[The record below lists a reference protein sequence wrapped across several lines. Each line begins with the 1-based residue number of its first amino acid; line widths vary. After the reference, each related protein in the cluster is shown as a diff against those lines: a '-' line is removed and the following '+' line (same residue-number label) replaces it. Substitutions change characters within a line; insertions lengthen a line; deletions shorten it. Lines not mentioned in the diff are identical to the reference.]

1 MGTSSP
7 VVKMATA
14 LTADQLSRQLK
25 DLKLELKESHHA
37 RELASAEKVCKEFFG
52 LNLPVESEVLD
63 LCAGSGIVSAN
74 IQSRGF
80 INIDALDEDM
90 PTLRKLQAK
99 NLYRNYIWREVSGI
113 GSTGI
118 REESYDVVI
127 TAGGFSSHAMSPN
140 DITEVLRILKPD
152 GYMLWT
158 MKTAQ
163 EEHLS
168 EFGLFEQNLNGFVKT
183 GKCQIV
189 KHENFDDSRSNSK
202 GEFYLVKR
210 LAGRFPDYLD
220 RPTPVELQQQ
230 IEETLVDSSDPSH
243 TVKFYDAWSEKFC
256 DDMVVIGNYNGYIKC
271 AEAFVKLGLNHNVS
285 ILDLAAGTGLLG
297 REIAGH
303 GYTMI
308 DGLDQSLGMLGK
320 ARKQD
325 IYKNYIHATVDY
337 LGSIPVNDE
346 SYDALVCSNGFA
358 PGQIYPSSLHEL
370 LRVLRPGGYILI
382 TMKDGYQAQSHRFA
396 MMDTKI
402 NDLVQQKQIELTIGP
417 VIFKNFMLNS
427 DGRFYMLRKPT
438 GHSWAIGSANSP
450 LNSPR
455 QGRKGFLA

>member
-140 DITEVLRILKPD
+140 DITEVLTILTGPL
-152 GYMLWT
+152 LWSFSSKLKRPWWTVVIPHTLSSSMMPGVRSSVMTWWLLVTT
-158 MKTAQ
+158 MGT
-163 EEHLS
+163 LS
-168 EFGLFEQNLNGFVKT
+168 VQRLSSNLVST
-183 GKCQIV
+183 TMCQ
-189 KHENFDDSRSNSK
+189 SLTWL
-202 GEFYLVKR
+202 LVPVFW
-210 LAGRFPDYLD
+210 AGR
-220 RPTPVELQQQ
+220 
-230 IEETLVDSSDPSH
+230 
-243 TVKFYDAWSEKFC
+243 
-256 DDMVVIGNYNGYIKC
+256 
-271 AEAFVKLGLNHNVS
+271 
-285 ILDLAAGTGLLG
+285 
-297 REIAGH
+297 
-303 GYTMI
+303 
-308 DGLDQSLGMLGK
+308 
-320 ARKQD
+320 
-325 IYKNYIHATVDY
+325 
-337 LGSIPVNDE
+337 
-346 SYDALVCSNGFA
+346 
-358 PGQIYPSSLHEL
+358 
-370 LRVLRPGGYILI
+370 
-382 TMKDGYQAQSHRFA
+382 
-396 MMDTKI
+396 
-402 NDLVQQKQIELTIGP
+402 
-417 VIFKNFMLNS
+417 
-427 DGRFYMLRKPT
+427 
-438 GHSWAIGSANSP
+438 
-450 LNSPR
+450 
-455 QGRKGFLA
+455 

>member
-7 VVKMATA
+7 LVKMATA
-14 LTADQLSRQLK
+14 LTADQLSKQLK
-25 DLKLELKESHHA
+25 DVKLELKESNHS
-37 RELASAEKVCKEFFG
+37 RELASAEKVCNEFLN

-285 ILDLAAGTGLLG
+285 VLDLAAGTGLLG

-303 GYTMI
+303 GYTNI
-308 DGLDQSLGMLGK
+308 DGLDSSLGMLGK
-320 ARKQD
+320 ARSQG
-325 IYKNYIHATVDY
+325 IFKNYINARLDG

-346 SYDALVCSNGFA
+346 TYDVIASSNGFA
-358 PGQIYPSSLHEL
+358 PGQIYPSPLPEL
-370 LRVLRPGGYILI
+370 LRVLRPGGYII
-382 TMKDGYQAQSHRFA
+382 IAMKDGYQHTSQKFA
-396 MMDTKI
+396 LMDTVI
-402 NDLVQQKQIELTIGP
+402 NDLVVQNQLEILLGP
-417 VIFKNFMLNS
+417 VVFKNFLLNK
-427 DGRFYMLRKPT
+427 DGRFYMMRKLASHT
-438 GHSWAIGSANSP
+438 YACGSP
-450 LNSPR
+450 LASPKQSR
-455 QGRKGFLA
+455 RGAQK

>member
-118 REESYDVVI
+118 REESYDVDI
-127 TAGGFSSHAMSPN
+127 TA
-140 DITEVLRILKPD
+140 VLRILKPD

-189 KHENFDDSRSNSK
+189 KHEIFDDSRSNSK

-297 REIAGH
+297 REIAG
-303 GYTMI
+303 
-308 DGLDQSLGMLGK
+308 
-320 ARKQD
+320 
-325 IYKNYIHATVDY
+325 
-337 LGSIPVNDE
+337 
-346 SYDALVCSNGFA
+346 
-358 PGQIYPSSLHEL
+358 
-370 LRVLRPGGYILI
+370 
-382 TMKDGYQAQSHRFA
+382 
-396 MMDTKI
+396 
-402 NDLVQQKQIELTIGP
+402 
-417 VIFKNFMLNS
+417 
-427 DGRFYMLRKPT
+427 
-438 GHSWAIGSANSP
+438 
-450 LNSPR
+450 
-455 QGRKGFLA
+455 

>member
-1 MGTSSP
+1 MGTYSQAAT
-7 VVKMATA
+7 MATA

-25 DLKLELKESHHA
+25 AMKLEMTESHLV
-37 RELASAEKVCKEFFG
+37 RELASAEKVCKEFVN

-99 NLYRNYIWREVSGI
+99 SLYRNYIWREVCGI

-127 TAGGFSSHAMSPN
+127 TAGGFSSNAMSPN

-152 GYMLWT
+152 GYMIWT

-163 EEHLS
+163 EEHLT
-168 EFGLFEQNLNGFVKT
+168 EFGLFEQNLAGFVKT

-189 KHENFDDSRSNSK
+189 KHENFDDNRSNSK

-210 LAGRFPDYLD
+210 
-220 RPTPVELQQQ
+220 
-230 IEETLVDSSDPSH
+230 
-243 TVKFYDAWSEKFC
+243 
-256 DDMVVIGNYNGYIKC
+256 MVVIGNYNGYIKC
-271 AEAFVKLGLNHNVS
+271 AEAFLKLGLNHNVS

-297 REIAGH
+297 REIASH
-303 GYTMI
+303 GYTII
-308 DGLDQSLGMLGK
+308 DGVDSSLGMLGK

-337 LGSIPVNDE
+337 LGSIPVNDD
-346 SYDALVCSNGFA
+346 SYDAIVCSNGFA

-402 NDLVQQKQIELTIGP
+402 NDLVQQKQVELTIGP
-417 VIFKNFMLNS
+417 VVFKNFMLNS

-450 LNSPR
+450 MNSPKT
-455 QGRKGFLA
+455 GRKGFLA

>member
-1 MGTSSP
+1 
-7 VVKMATA
+7 MATA

-25 DLKLELKESHHA
+25 ALKLELKESHHA
-37 RELASAEKVCKEFFG
+37 KELASAEKVCNEF
-52 LNLPVESEVLD
+52 LNLQLPVESEVLD
-63 LCAGSGIVSAN
+63 LCAGSGIVSAT
-74 IQSRGF
+74 IQARGY

-90 PTLRKLQAK
+90 PTLRKLQSK
-99 NLYRNYIWREVSGI
+99 KLYRNYIWREVSGI

-127 TAGGFSSHAMSPN
+127 TAGGFSSTAMSPN

-152 GYMLWT
+152 GYMIWT

-163 EEHLS
+163 EEHAT
-168 EFGLFEQNLNGFVKT
+168 EFGLFEQNLAGFVKT

-189 KHENFDDSRSNSK
+189 KHENFNDSRSNSK

-220 RPTPVELQQQ
+220 RPTPVELQKQ
-230 IEETLVDSSDPSH
+230 IEETLVDNVDPSN
-243 TVKFYDAWSEKFC
+243 TVKFYDAWSEKYC

-271 AEAFVKLGLNHNVS
+271 AEAFLKLGLNHNVS

-297 REIAGH
+297 REISSH
-303 GYTMI
+303 GYTTI
-308 DGLDQSLGMLGK
+308 DGLDSSLGMLGK
-320 ARKQD
+320 ARMQD
-325 IYKNYIHATVDY
+325 IYKNYIHASVEY
-337 LGSIPVNDE
+337 LGSIPVNDA
-346 SYDALVCSNGFA
+346 SYDAIVCSNGFA
-358 PGQIYPSSLHEL
+358 PGQIYPSALHEL

-382 TMKDGYQAQSHRFA
+382 TMKEGFQVQSQRFA
-396 MMDTKI
+396 MMDTMI
-402 NDLVQQKQIELTIGP
+402 NDLVQQKKIELTIGP
-417 VIFKNFMLNS
+417 VVFKNFMLNN

-438 GHSWAIGSANSP
+438 SHSWAVGSPNSP
-450 LNSPR
+450 MHSPR